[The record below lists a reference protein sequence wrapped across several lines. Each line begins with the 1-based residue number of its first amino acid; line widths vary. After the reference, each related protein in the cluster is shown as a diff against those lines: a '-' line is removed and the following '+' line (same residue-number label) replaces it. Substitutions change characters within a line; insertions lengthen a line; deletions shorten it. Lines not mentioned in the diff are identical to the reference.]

1 MHMKSTTTK
10 ILEYMDD
17 LLLLQAFS
25 SISHQQIEQCSLRA
39 ELVHYVNLLQSIS
52 SASQLSLMNQHDVFM
67 AAELSLTE
75 K

>member
-1 MHMKSTTTK
+1 MHVKSAAAE
-10 ILEYMDD
+10 ILEHMDD

-25 SISHQQIEQCSLRA
+25 SVSHQQIEQCSFRA
-39 ELVHYVNLLQSIS
+39 ELVHDVNLLQSIS

-67 AAELSLTE
+67 AAELPLTE